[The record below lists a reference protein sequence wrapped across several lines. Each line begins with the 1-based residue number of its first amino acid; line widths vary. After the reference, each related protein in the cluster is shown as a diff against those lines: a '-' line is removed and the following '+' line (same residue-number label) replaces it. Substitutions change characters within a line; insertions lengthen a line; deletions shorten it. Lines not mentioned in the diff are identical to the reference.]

1 MMNLLVFST
10 RAWDRQFLTAQNRD
24 GRHQLTFL
32 ESRLD
37 ATTAAL
43 AKGHPAV
50 STFVN
55 DVLDATVLARLSEQ
69 GVRLVA
75 LRCAGFNNVDLEAA
89 QTLGVTIARVPEY
102 SPYAVAEHTVALLL
116 TLNRKTHRAHA
127 RVREG
132 NFALDGLMGFDL
144 HGRTVGLIGT
154 GRIGLCFARIM
165 KGFGCRLLA
174 VDPKPAPECAE
185 VGLELV
191 SLERL
196 LAESDV
202 VSLHCPLTPKTRH
215 LIDAAALAQLK
226 PGALLLNTSRGAVI
240 DTAAVIDALKSRRL
254 GGLGLDVYEE
264 EADLFFRDLSSEVL
278 QDDVFARLLT
288 FPNVVITGHQGFFT
302 EEALTAIARTTLDNV
317 ERFEATGKPLHAV
330 SVDRVV

>member
-1 MMNLLVFST
+1 M
-10 RAWDRQFLTAQNRD
+10 
-24 GRHQLTFL
+24 
-32 ESRLD
+32 
-37 ATTAAL
+37 
-43 AKGHPAV
+43 
-50 STFVN
+50 
-55 DVLDATVLARLSEQ
+55 
-69 GVRLVA
+69 
-75 LRCAGFNNVDLEAA
+75 
-89 QTLGVTIARVPEY
+89 
-102 SPYAVAEHTVALLL
+102 
-116 TLNRKTHRAHA
+116 
-127 RVREG
+127 
-132 NFALDGLMGFDL
+132 
-144 HGRTVGLIGT
+144 
-154 GRIGLCFARIM
+154 
-165 KGFGCRLLA
+165 
-174 VDPKPAPECAE
+174 
-185 VGLELV
+185 GLELV